1 MAALKTSILQ
11 LTLLACILALCF
23 LSLSA
28 TTIYGRTQKKSTKP
42 ATPGG
47 NRNSTRPS
55 PHGGHR
61 NSTKPAKPTKS
72 KPTKP
77 TKPTKP
83 VKPTKPEKPVN
94 GTTPAN
100 DDDLIERINSN
111 HTIGWKATKY
121 DRFENVTIG
130 YLRDSLFGLSL
141 LPNDP
146 DTPTIEGEVR
156 VQLPA
161 SFDARTAWPRCVLPI
176 RDQQSCG
183 ACWAFS
189 SAYVLAQRLCVATGA
204 KSYVTLSP
212 EYQVDCDTLQRGCQ
226 GGYLSST
233 WKFLTNTGTVPDACV
248 PYVSGRRTSAGASQ
262 ACPSQCKDGSALRF
276 YKAKS
281 ASYIRGVDQI
291 KIAIMTYGSVQ
302 VGFTVYRDFMSYKS
316 GVYKHVST
324 TALGGHAV
332 ALIGWG
338 TENGTPYWIGAN
350 SWSANWGERGYF
362 RIALGSNESGIESQ
376 VYAGIPVV

>member
-1 MAALKTSILQ
+1 MATSAIIRKSALHLF
-11 LTLLACILALCF
+11 LLACIVALCY

-28 TTIYGRTQKKSTKP
+28 TTIYGRTQKNGKPASKKTKP
-42 ATPGG
+42 SHNHGG
-47 NRNSTRPS
+47 QHHNNSTRP
-55 PHGGHR
+55 
-61 NSTKPAKPTKS
+61 
-72 KPTKP
+72 
-77 TKPTKP
+77 
-83 VKPTKPEKPVN
+83 VKPHKPEVVN

-100 DDDLIERINSN
+100 DDDLIERINTN

-121 DRFENVTIG
+121 ARFENMTIG
-130 YLRDSLFGLSL
+130 HLRNSLFGLSL

-146 DTPTIEGEVR
+146 DTPRIEGEVR

-189 SAYVLAQRLCVATGA
+189 SAYVLAQRYCVATGA
-204 KSYVTLSP
+204 NSYTVLSP
-212 EYQVDCDTLQRGCQ
+212 EYQVDCDSLERGCQ

-233 WKFLTNTGTVPDACV
+233 WRFLTNTGTVPDTCI
-248 PYVSGRRTSAGASQ
+248 PYVSGRTTSAGSAQSCQ
-262 ACPSQCKDGSALRF
+262 SQCKDGSALRF

-281 ASYIRGVDQI
+281 ASIIRGVDQI

-302 VGFTVYRDFMSYKS
+302 AGFTVYRDFLNYKS

-338 TENGTPYWIGAN
+338 SENGTPYWIAVN
-350 SWSANWGERGYF
+350 SWSTNWGERGYF

-376 VYAGIPVV
+376 VYAGLANV